1 MTKIVGTIEFDGKTL
16 NVYQS
21 LDDPLFRANDIAS
34 MIGYSEGNTWKMLEM
49 CEENEKLILP
59 MIIGGQRRNIAF
71 VTETGLYNILN
82 QSRTSVAKKWREEQR
97 ISARL
102 INARKDIGL
111 NIADQFNVW
120 NSDLKKY

>member
-21 LDDPLFRANDIAS
+21 LDDPLFRANDIAG

-59 MIIGGQRRNIAF
+59 VIIGGQRRNIAF

-102 INARKDIGL
+102 INARKDRGL
-111 NIADQFNVW
+111 NITEQFDIW
-120 NSDLKKY
+120 DNSLRMY